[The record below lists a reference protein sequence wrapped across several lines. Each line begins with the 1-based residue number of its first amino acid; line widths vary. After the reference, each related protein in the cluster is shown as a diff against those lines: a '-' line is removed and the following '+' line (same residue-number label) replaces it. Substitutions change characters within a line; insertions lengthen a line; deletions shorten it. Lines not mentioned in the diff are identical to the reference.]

1 MTPDL
6 EPDLKLEIAHILTI
20 DVVAY
25 STLLIDE
32 QSRLIAELVRTVKA
46 TPRFRQAAAEDKLI
60 KLPTG
65 DGMALVFLSDA
76 EAPIECAMQLA
87 ASLKEHPEI
96 RLRMGIH
103 SGPINT
109 IRDVNDRPNLAG
121 AGMDMAQRV

>member
-6 EPDLKLEIAHILTI
+6 EPDLKLEIAHVLTI

-32 QSRLIAELVRTVKA
+32 QRRLIAELVRTVKA
-46 TPRFRQAAAEDKLI
+46 TPRFREAAAEDKLS

-65 DGMALVFLSDA
+65 DGMALIFLSDA
-76 EAPIECAMQLA
+76 EAPIECAMQLGG
-87 ASLKEHPEI
+87 SLQVHAEV

-103 SGPINT
+103 SVPRST
-109 IRDVNDRPNLAG
+109 
-121 AGMDMAQRV
+121 

>member
-6 EPDLKLEIAHILTI
+6 EPDLKLEIAHVLTI

-25 STLLIDE
+25 STLLVDE

-65 DGMALVFLSDA
+65 DGMALIFLSDA

-96 RLRMGIH
+96 RLRMGITADQ
-103 SGPINT
+103 S
-109 IRDVNDRPNLAG
+109 IRFA
-121 AGMDMAQRV
+121 M

>member
-6 EPDLKLEIAHILTI
+6 EPDLKLEIAHVLTI

-65 DGMALVFLSDA
+65 DGMALIFLSDA

-87 ASLKEHPEI
+87 ASLK
-96 RLRMGIH
+96 RA
-103 SGPINT
+103 SGDSIAHGNDSAPINT
-109 IRDVNDRPNLAG
+109 IRDVTDRTNL
-121 AGMDMAQRV
+121 